1 MTLIG
6 MAEYSPAIP
15 TSGAEIA
22 PRTNGSNP
30 RRADALPAI
39 CACFSIASANDDVE
53 IIPTDETK
61 KKMGMITATSGPL
74 KSTTINKMILD
85 THDIINPI
93 FKKRVSET
101 VSAKRPTT
109 CVPNMIPIPFILNN
123 RLNNCGDAP

>member
-85 THDIINPI
+85 TLDIINPI
-93 FKKRVSET
+93 FKKVFPKQYRQSGRQRWFQHDTNSVHTE
-101 VSAKRPTT
+101 
-109 CVPNMIPIPFILNN
+109 
-123 RLNNCGDAP
+123 